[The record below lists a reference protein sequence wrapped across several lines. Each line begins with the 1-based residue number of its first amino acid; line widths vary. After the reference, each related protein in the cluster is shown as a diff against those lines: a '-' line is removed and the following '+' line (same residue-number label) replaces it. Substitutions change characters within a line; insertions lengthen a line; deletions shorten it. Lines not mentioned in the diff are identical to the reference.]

1 MSLTLVEPT
10 KPIES
15 SFDEQGVQFVWDATS
30 IKTAEDCLRK
40 YQYRKLGWVPA
51 NTNPH
56 LLFGGWYAKALE
68 HYYKY
73 RALGQDKDEAL
84 REVLRET
91 LIATWIPDEAEGKSW
106 ESLHN
111 VKTRENLIRTIIWYV
126 DQFEDDPVEVVIL
139 ADGTPAVE
147 YSFTYQVDNG
157 LWFAGHIDRL
167 VKYSEVY
174 YVMDQKTSGNTIGPS
189 YFEQFTP
196 DTQMSLYTMAGQII
210 YDKPVKG
217 IIIDAAQ
224 IAVGFS
230 RFVRGFVH
238 RDNASLDEWYDSA
251 MYTIERARDATQD
264 NNFPMNPSSCHK
276 YNGCEYR
283 RVCSRSPVVREQ
295 FLKGDFEQREPWD
308 PLKRR

>member
-1 MSLTLVEPT
+1 MTYFSQDPVDH
-10 KPIES
+10 PIES
-15 SFDEQGVQFVWDATS
+15 SFASDGVQFVWDATS

-40 YQYRKLGWVPA
+40 YQYRKLGWEPA
-51 NTNPH
+51 NKSVH

-84 REVLRET
+84 REVIREA
-91 LIATWIPDEAEGKSW
+91 LIATWIDGKPW
-106 ESLHN
+106 ESTDN
-111 VKTRENLIRTIIWYV
+111 VKTRENLIRTLVWYV
-126 DQFEDDPVEVVIL
+126 EQFEIDSVEVIKL
-139 ADGTPAVE
+139 ADGKPAVE
-147 YSFTYQVDNG
+147 YSFTFQVDNG

-167 VKYSEVY
+167 VKYSDLP
-174 YVMDQKTSGNTIGPS
+174 YVMDQKTSKNTIGPT
-189 YFEQFTP
+189 YFDQFTP
-196 DTQMSLYTMAGQII
+196 DTQMSMYTMAGQII
-210 YDKPVKG
+210 YEQPVKG

-230 RFVRGFVH
+230 RFVRGFAH
-238 RDNASLDEWYDSA
+238 RDEASLNEWYDSA

-276 YNGCEYR
+276 YNGCEFR
-283 RVCSRSPVVREQ
+283 KVCSRSPVVREQ
-295 FLKGDFEQREPWD
+295 FLKGDFVQREPWD